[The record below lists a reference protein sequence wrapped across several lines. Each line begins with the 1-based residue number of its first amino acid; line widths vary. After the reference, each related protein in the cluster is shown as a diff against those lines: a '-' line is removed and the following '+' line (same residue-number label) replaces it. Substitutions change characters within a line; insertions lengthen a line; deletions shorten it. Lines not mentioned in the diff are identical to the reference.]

1 MTADDGCKGE
11 RETTSLWPFTG
22 KPGRL
27 SDNGVN
33 QSRMKLSS
41 VYCIMSWQSG
51 LSDLLLATVARVI
64 FLCEGCSRNCD
75 GVLYHMFL
83 DVPSSGLQ
91 KGLLEKLFWVHC
103 VVSTE
108 KRPGFIVSFQLTFL
122 QPSTLIYTS
131 SKK

>member
-11 RETTSLWPFTG
+11 RETTSLWPFIG

-33 QSRMKLSS
+33 QGRMKLSS

-83 DVPSSGLQ
+83 DVPISGLQ

-108 KRPGFIVSFQLTFL
+108 KKTWFYS
-122 QPSTLIYTS
+122 
-131 SKK
+131 